1 MKVIS
6 LNIGKAKTV
15 KWKNAT
21 TKTAF
26 WKTPVNEALQV
37 SALTIVGDEQADPR
51 FHGGENK
58 ALYAYD
64 ISHYE
69 HWKKVLLRDDWQHG
83 MFGENLSTE
92 GLLDNEVKIGNIYQ
106 IGTAKLQVT
115 QPRFPCMK
123 LNMRFNDPFMV
134 KLFTQ
139 QKRNGIYFKVVEEG
153 TIQAGDTIKLIETS
167 VYNISI
173 ADVVECYNNRGQNQQ
188 RVKEILAISYLPK
201 MLKKDFEEFIET
213 PKLF

>member
-6 LNIGKAKTV
+6 LNIGKTQTLQ
-15 KWKNAT
+15 WKNKS

-26 WKTPVNEALQV
+26 FKMPVDEPLQV
-37 SALTIVGDEQADPR
+37 SFLTIIGDEQADPR
-51 FHGGENK
+51 FHGGEAK
-58 ALYAYD
+58 AVYAYD

-69 HWKKVLLRDDWQHG
+69 HWKKILPRDDWQHG
-83 MFGENLSTE
+83 MFGENLTTE
-92 GLLDNEVKIGNIYQ
+92 GLQDNEVFIGSIYK

-123 LNMRFNDPFMV
+123 LNMRFNDSGMV
-134 KLFTQ
+134 KIFTQ

-153 TIQAGDTIKLIETS
+153 TMQAGDEIELIETS
-167 VYNISI
+167 PYKITI
-173 ADVVECYNNRGQNQQ
+173 ADVVNCYNSNGENQEQ
-188 RVKEILAISYLPK
+188 LKNILAIPHLPK
-201 MLKKDFEEFIET
+201 PLKKDLEELIEV